1 MLGKIL
7 KERGVNV
14 GYIKPIE
21 SGGVEDTVYAK
32 TELELSED
40 IEVLNPVNLKNPLS
54 PNIAAAIENIEIDIE
69 KIKKSFQ
76 KLKESHDYMIVEGAG
91 GVCVPVKTNY
101 LMADLIKE
109 LNLPCVLVTRPDLGT
124 INHTILS
131 VEYLRKK
138 GILVKGVIINCINEL
153 ESVPYYKETFEAIE
167 EFGNIEIIG
176 VVRNKDDYNIKIE
189 KLL

>member
-1 MLGKIL
+1 LGKIL
-7 KERGVNV
+7 KEQGVNV

-21 SGGVEDTVYAK
+21 SGGVEDTTYAK

-40 IEVLNPVNLKNPLS
+40 LGLLNPINLKNPLS
-54 PNIAAAIENIEIDIE
+54 PNIAAVVEDVEININ
-69 KIKKSFQ
+69 KIKESFQ
-76 KLKESHDYMIVEGAG
+76 KLKESHEYLIVEGAG
-91 GVCVPVKTNY
+91 GVCVPIKTDY
-101 LMADLIKE
+101 LMADLIKD

-131 VEYLRKK
+131 VEYLRNK
-138 GILVKGVIINCINEL
+138 GILVKGVIINCIDEL
-153 ESVPYYKETFEAIE
+153 KNVPYYEETFKAIE

-176 VVRNKDDYNIKIE
+176 VVKNKDDYSINIE